1 MRLVIISTLGAG
13 KQALLEDPGVPRLIE
28 CRDAKLLI
36 CVLLNNTQGVLMG
49 VEGRHENEGNIDPV
63 ARVKVLY
70 LTHGEVEEGHII
82 LDFQCALGTSHAY
95 EPSSK

>member
-1 MRLVIISTLGAG
+1 
-13 KQALLEDPGVPRLIE
+13 
-28 CRDAKLLI
+28 
-36 CVLLNNTQGVLMG
+36 
-49 VEGRHENEGNIDPV
+49 
-63 ARVKVLY
+63 VLY